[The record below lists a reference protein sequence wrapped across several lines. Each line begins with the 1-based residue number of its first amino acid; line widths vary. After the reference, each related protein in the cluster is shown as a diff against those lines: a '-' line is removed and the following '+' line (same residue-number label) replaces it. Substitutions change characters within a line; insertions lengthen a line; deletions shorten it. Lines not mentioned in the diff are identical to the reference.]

1 MEVNR
6 RIMALAAALSV
17 MTLVAGVHVA
27 SAQDQSAAAG
37 IAVVDVQFL
46 MENSAAAN
54 DVRVRIERVQ
64 AEYQQEAEANMQG
77 ITEPYER
84 ILVDRASLSDDA
96 YQLRLLELRERAAAR
111 QSEALH
117 ARAGWMMRCA
127 TRCGGLRLRLGRS
140 STRSRGSRAWRW
152 FCPDRRSSARPPSP
166 TSPKRFWYASIG
178 GSNPSRSICRNRRRP
193 ATREK
198 V

>member
-77 ITEPYER
+77 ITESYER

-111 QSEALH
+111 QSEALQRQGRLDD
-117 ARAGWMMRCA
+117 ALRDALRRIAAAIGQVVDEI
-127 TRCGGLRLRLGRS
+127 TGEQGLAMVLPRSAILGTPAVPDLTEEVLVRL
-140 STRSRGSRAWRW
+140 
-152 FCPDRRSSARPPSP
+152 DRRIQSVAIDL
-166 TSPKRFWYASIG
+166 PK
-178 GSNPSRSICRNRRRP
+178 
-193 ATREK
+193 
-198 V
+198 